1 MSDYKLPETA
11 VHANPPMEGAYAS
24 VRGWHHPVT
33 NELLVS
39 VQGLLAPNVKAAEPV
54 LEASADTVTKTPQSE
69 DGGEQTGE
77 PSATGDLFSFEKTA
91 EGVKVAILAPN
102 QHKYTKWMVNGTAI
116 DQTGNEVVIPEGSE
130 FTAKSSKGEFTG
142 KV

>member
-11 VHANPPMEGAYAS
+11 VHTQPPIEGAYAS
-24 VRGWHHPVT
+24 TRGWHHPIT

-39 VQGLLAPNVKAAEPV
+39 VQGLLVANVKAAEPV
-54 LEASADTVTKTPQSE
+54 LTPSEDTVTKTPQVD
-69 DGGEQTGE
+69 DGGEQTGQ

-91 EGVKVAILAPN
+91 EGVKVTILAPN
-102 QHKYTKWMVNGTAI
+102 QHKWTKWTVNGAAI
-116 DQTGNEVVIPEGSE
+116 DQTGNEVVIPEGAE

-142 KV
+142 KA